1 MFNDDDSTMY
11 DESGNYN
18 FNQREQRNYTHSYQY
33 FGGWLGQEELEKEKE
48 RKKQLGKLD
57 MPVAVPPENAQMR
70 ETIEKIAKHVI
81 MKKTAE
87 ERRIFEKMIR
97 EKNFSNYMF
106 CFLDEPNR
114 PVCGLGAVKTDD
126 LERPVHALAGDKGE
140 QQIAREYYLFL
151 KHAEER
157 QVDYVPLVKRQI
169 MIEKDR
175 AAKMKKAKGE
185 QPTPATSSS
194 TPAASS
200 SASAPGKGPNA
211 GAEKSPTPAAKEP
224 EPATKP
230 ESKEPEP
237 EEPLFTD
244 GSRIEIIG
252 LEKRPDLNGQAGS
265 IIKWHT
271 DVGRYEVRMDK
282 FGMIIKAKPANVM
295 YATVQTDTAAKEK
308 NESTKFGEFPKDC
321 KVEIFGLQSE
331 AARWLNGQEG
341 TVVGYDEEAKR
352 YEIKLCR
359 DVNQVKRVKYDNLK
373 LSLPPGW
380 IEHYD
385 EHSQRSYYVESATN
399 KVTWKHPVG
408 MQVKT
413 KFDTV
418 NDANEDLEEA
428 VFDDDPDRY
437 GCDDLEEG
445 EGQFNLDDLVEKVR
459 QREEA
464 NVSGEEGDEP
474 TAKRQKTDQAP
485 QTAGAKKKARK
496 ARAKQMET
504 YEGLMAKLAEVKKA
518 IEFPAEREEGNTK
531 ESIIRIFGELETEL
545 ELELNSACS
554 EKREADI
561 SEKTERI
568 AAEALIIGMMV
579 IGKMLENQPK
589 AKFTFQGLYRCAN
602 RVEGLETAGEFLSD
616 IQYLYGLLKTM

>member
-1 MFNDDDSTMY
+1 MFNDDENTMY
-11 DESGNYN
+11 DEAGNYN
-18 FNQREQRNYTHSYQY
+18 FNQREQRNYTHSYNY
-33 FGGWLGQEELEKEKE
+33 FGGWLGREEEEKEKE
-48 RKKQLGKLD
+48 RKKQMGKLD
-57 MPVAVPPENAQMR
+57 LPVAVPPENAQMR

-81 MKKTAE
+81 MKKTPE

-140 QQIAREYYLFL
+140 QQIAREYYIFI

-157 QVDYVPLVKRQI
+157 QVDYLPLVKRQI

-175 AAKMKKAKGE
+175 AAKLKKAKGE
-185 QPTPATSSS
+185 EPTPSTSSS
-194 TPAASS
+194 AAAPA
-200 SASAPGKGPNA
+200 KGPSA
-211 GAEKSPTPAAKEP
+211 GAEKSSTSAAKEP

-230 ESKEPEP
+230 AESKEPEP

-252 LEKRPDLNGQAGS
+252 LAKRPDLNGQAGS
-265 IIKWHT
+265 IIKWHA

-295 YATVQTDTAAKEK
+295 YATVQTDTAAKEQ
-308 NESTKFGEFPKDC
+308 NESTKFGEFPRDV

-380 IEHYD
+380 VEHYD
-385 EHSQRSYYVESATN
+385 EHSQRSYYVNSATN
-399 KVTWKHPVG
+399 KVTWKHPVA

-413 KFDTV
+413 KFETF

-464 NVSGEEGDEP
+464 NLSGEEGEEP

-485 QTAGAKKKARK
+485 MGAAAKKKARK

-518 IEFPAEREEGNTK
+518 IKFPTENEEGNTK
-531 ESIIRIFGELETEL
+531 ESIMRIFAELEAEL
-545 ELELNSACS
+545 ELELNAACT
-554 EKREADI
+554 EKREADVN
-561 SEKTERI
+561 EVTER
-568 AAEALIIGMMV
+568 AAMESLIIGMMV
-579 IGKMLENQPK
+579 IGEILKDQPK

-602 RVEGLETAGEFLSD
+602 RVEGLETASEILSD